1 MPQLIT
7 PDGMRAQSKP
17 QGVQVVDVGRNPEM
31 KQMMLSGRLP
41 LVAPFIYHDP
51 SKEIAYVLMPME
63 LNLRDTDQQRVIG
76 QLTQVIMRS
85 LPENAP
91 RGYLLQPKTFFTFQ
105 SLVEAILEKD
115 GITPEMLKAQE
126 EKANLLR
133 DLIRASDEDTLR
145 QMARQ
150 NDDKIDADLFDLL
163 AASID
168 ANVQSGRE
176 QGAQQLARVQ
186 NILIEETSFG
196 KKVGKRLDAL
206 ETFQKSPTRETLLAQ
221 LIAAPDVE
229 TRETLVAMGRQ
240 LLDYAFFQALSG
252 KIDAASVEQKPAL
265 IGLRKEVQDIRDKM
279 DAAQREYISQK
290 GKLIETI
297 LTSKDPMKTA
307 QENAQLIDETF
318 LAVVQANAQQA
329 QKNNDKQL
337 LDAMQA
343 VYEIAMEIMAQ
354 RQPPE
359 VQFIN
364 ALVTAKSEDE
374 QIAMLKEAAGQG
386 LDDRII
392 PVMGQLADQLSQED
406 RTDLAGKLTQLMV
419 TAREILP
426 KYNAAS
432 AGAPAPA
439 PEQGGGLVGADG
451 LIRGSNEPP
460 PPAAPKIEI
469 ARR

>member
-1 MPQLIT
+1 
-7 PDGMRAQSKP
+7 
-17 QGVQVVDVGRNPEM
+17 
-31 KQMMLSGRLP
+31 
-41 LVAPFIYHDP
+41 
-51 SKEIAYVLMPME
+51 
-63 LNLRDTDQQRVIG
+63 
-76 QLTQVIMRS
+76 
-85 LPENAP
+85 
-91 RGYLLQPKTFFTFQ
+91 
-105 SLVEAILEKD
+105 
-115 GITPEMLKAQE
+115 
-126 EKANLLR
+126 
-133 DLIRASDEDTLR
+133 
-145 QMARQ
+145 
-150 NDDKIDADLFDLL
+150 
-163 AASID
+163 
-168 ANVQSGRE
+168 
-176 QGAQQLARVQ
+176 
-186 NILIEETSFG
+186 TSFG
-196 KKVGKRLDAL
+196 KKVGERLDAL

-439 PEQGGGLVGADG
+439 PEQGSGLVGADG